1 MNHEIEWVQD
11 LPSGE
16 GTSFLNRQSAYFATF
31 SWSIFDAFQISGFFT
46 PKTANESSSIVA
58 KFCLE
63 ANIDRHSTPKQIIDW
78 LHELSKKL
86 TRSPSGSSPVL
97 NFTNSPIQIGIILR
111 HNDYFYTAT
120 LGCQS
125 HFYPSTEPSSFSLEI
140 EVCGPHQ
147 ILNRGENSFNFV
159 FIASRGLVDYLQSQN
174 IRHPV
179 MIIQDELRN
188 QFENCQT
195 QEDISSVSTWTM
207 ECIERN
213 YGRIP
218 ISIEVLL
225 LCQRFWSN
233 QPNLNNFNQLQP
245 LCEQIDHLQIQ
256 NPRYVHE
263 IPVPTV
269 PVPPA
274 SSINS
279 TNQTTEPEEDEEDRF
294 LYDTAPPSTP
304 ISRVDPENDPR
315 NLKNGDFPENCDQL
329 KSVKA
334 HVEGFDEFT
343 AKFQERFPNCDTMS
357 DFRAAIDRRW
367 INETR

>member
-1 MNHEIEWVQD
+1 
-11 LPSGE
+11 
-16 GTSFLNRQSAYFATF
+16 
-31 SWSIFDAFQISGFFT
+31 
-46 PKTANESSSIVA
+46 
-58 KFCLE
+58 
-63 ANIDRHSTPKQIIDW
+63 
-78 LHELSKKL
+78 
-86 TRSPSGSSPVL
+86 
-97 NFTNSPIQIGIILR
+97 
-111 HNDYFYTAT
+111 
-120 LGCQS
+120 
-125 HFYPSTEPSSFSLEI
+125 
-140 EVCGPHQ
+140 
-147 ILNRGENSFNFV
+147 
-159 FIASRGLVDYLQSQN
+159 
-174 IRHPV
+174 
-179 MIIQDELRN
+179 
-188 QFENCQT
+188 
-195 QEDISSVSTWTM
+195 M

-274 SSINS
+274 SSINVSKTYRYIYYCRNYFVCGTLRNIFQS

-334 HVEGFDEFT
+334 HVSDLKMLFLIADYGF
-343 AKFQERFPNCDTMS
+343 
-357 DFRAAIDRRW
+357 
-367 INETR
+367 